1 MARPCLKFHIY
12 DSSDMVCLKDYKELN
27 FLGVSKYTKF
37 VCEIVDWRC
46 FWIAISRQYTFFL
59 GLIN

>member
-12 DSSDMVCLKDYKELN
+12 NSPDMVCLKDYKELN

-46 FWIAISRQYTFFL
+46 FESQFQDNIHFF
-59 GLIN
+59 

>member
-12 DSSDMVCLKDYKELN
+12 DSSDMVRLKDYKELN

-37 VCEIVDWRC
+37 VCEIVD
-46 FWIAISRQYTFFL
+46 
-59 GLIN
+59 